1 MEMAEVMA
9 ACRAV
14 VFAQEL
20 SLSKVVVGDDCLW
33 VVSALNASVCYN
45 TLYGNVVEET
55 CRQGRQL

>member
-1 MEMAEVMA
+1 MA
-9 ACRAV
+9 ARRAV

-20 SLSKVVVGDDCLW
+20 SLSKVVVGDDCLR
-33 VVSALNASVCYN
+33 VVSALNASVHYN